1 MLRPLRDRD
10 FRLLW
15 AGMTVS
21 LLGDGVYLVAVAW
34 QAYDVSNSPAAL
46 AVTGVAWTLP
56 TVLLLPFGGTLSDRI
71 GRRPL
76 MITADL
82 LRAVAVAVISVLSL
96 SGHLEIWH
104 LVALSALFGVGEA
117 LFGPSFTAIVPEI
130 LPRDLL
136 LEANALDQTM
146 RPLAFQFAGPAL
158 GGLLVGVWGPGS
170 AFALNAATFLVSAAC
185 VALMRVRRVADRED
199 EPSSMLDDMRE
210 GLAYA
215 RGQTWLW
222 GTLLAFS
229 VAVLA
234 FWGPW
239 EVLVP
244 FVIRNHLDGGAGA
257 YGLVLAAGGLGS
269 IAGAV
274 AMGHLG
280 MPRRRM
286 DVMYGCFIVSSFAIV
301 FYGLAGSVWQVG
313 LVAALIGACFG
324 VGIVIWGTMMQSLVP
339 NELLGRVS
347 AIDWMVST
355 ALAPLSFALVGPL
368 SDQIGARETLVGAGL
383 VSGVVLLAFYLAIPG
398 MRDVDRAA

>member
-1 MLRPLRDRD
+1 M
-10 FRLLW
+10 
-15 AGMTVS
+15 
-21 LLGDGVYLVAVAW
+21 
-34 QAYDVSNSPAAL
+34 
-46 AVTGVAWTLP
+46 
-56 TVLLLPFGGTLSDRI
+56 
-71 GRRPL
+71 
-76 MITADL
+76 
-82 LRAVAVAVISVLSL
+82 
-96 SGHLEIWH
+96 
-104 LVALSALFGVGEA
+104 
-117 LFGPSFTAIVPEI
+117 
-130 LPRDLL
+130 
-136 LEANALDQTM
+136 
-146 RPLAFQFAGPAL
+146 
-158 GGLLVGVWGPGS
+158 
-170 AFALNAATFLVSAAC
+170 
-185 VALMRVRRVADRED
+185 
-199 EPSSMLDDMRE
+199 
-210 GLAYA
+210 
-215 RGQTWLW
+215 
-222 GTLLAFS
+222 
-229 VAVLA
+229 LA

-313 LVAALIGACFG
+313 LVAALIGACFA

-398 MRDVDRAA
+398 MRDIDRAA